1 MIMPP
6 RLRKLA
12 LTAHITFSIGWIGAV
27 ADYIALDVAAA
38 ICILTQDE
46 GMKRLAE
53 DLGEDT
59 GGERRCV
66 GRQDHQ

>member
-12 LTAHITFSIGWIGAV
+12 LAAHTTFSVGWIGAV

-38 ICILTQDE
+38 IRIVTQDE